1 MSKHVAQVIE
11 YNIILNHRIDANYV
25 KHIRYIEL
33 LNNNDDDVI
42 RYPIGNDNAN
52 EHNDDS
58 DNDNVIFATSSNFS
72 NILTKSITNIITICY
87 FFHSSRFYFWRK
99 FNKIYPPIYQLYVIF
114 SKYIIQTLIK
124 QTKLHI
130 NYIFFDLKS
139 YN

>member
-1 MSKHVAQVIE
+1 MSKHVAHVIE

-58 DNDNVIFATSSNFS
+58 DNDNVI
-72 NILTKSITNIITICY
+72 L
-87 FFHSSRFYFWRK
+87 
-99 FNKIYPPIYQLYVIF
+99 LIF
-114 SKYIIQTLIK
+114 LCIR
-124 QTKLHI
+124 
-130 NYIFFDLKS
+130 N
-139 YN
+139 